1 MLSKIVQMTMKEMCF
16 YTYIG
21 TKLSIVQA
29 LSLSLSLL
37 AYQLAVCSCLLL
49 LIWNEMK
56 YDMIWNDHWYEIF
69 LSSSFNIIH

>member
-29 LSLSLSLL
+29 LSLSLSLSVSL
-37 AYQLAVCSCLLL
+37 SVSCL
-49 LIWNEMK
+49 
-56 YDMIWNDHWYEIF
+56 
-69 LSSSFNIIH
+69 

>member
-29 LSLSLSLL
+29 LSLSLSLSLL

-56 YDMIWNDHWYEIF
+56 YDMIWYEMITDMKYF
-69 LSSSFNIIH
+69 